1 VHGAG
6 VIINCSTSTKGD
18 AESTGNLVTAAA
30 GAGLLLP
37 GHGEPVPGAPAG
49 AAAQARSAGAR

>member
-1 VHGAG
+1 

-37 GHGEPVPGAPAG
+37 GHGEPVPGAPAD